1 LGGTPQQEIACGTGR
16 AFFGLISEGLGLLVE
31 ALLESLIV
39 LGARTL
45 IHDAV
50 PFHLRKA
57 ERNPGVLVSSKMPVE
72 ILPQELTKRESFFE
86 GRPDFLCTPSSQEN

>member
-1 LGGTPQQEIACGTGR
+1 LSGTPQQEIACSTGR
-16 AFFGLISEGLGLLVE
+16 DFFGLISGLLVE

-39 LGARTL
+39 LDALTL

-57 ERNPGVLVSSKMPVE
+57 ERNPGVLVSSKRPVE
-72 ILPQELTKRESFFE
+72 ILPQELTKRESFF
-86 GRPDFLCTPSSQEN
+86 